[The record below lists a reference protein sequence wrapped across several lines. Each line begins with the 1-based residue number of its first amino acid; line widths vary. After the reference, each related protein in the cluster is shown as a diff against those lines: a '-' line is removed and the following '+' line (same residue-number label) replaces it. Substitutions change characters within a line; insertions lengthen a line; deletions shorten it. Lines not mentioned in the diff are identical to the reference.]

1 MFANSPNAIRLM
13 NQLYTM
19 NTPPPAPAPRQAPA
33 PRGRAAPKKE
43 VIRHVRDPSTSS
55 SESDRSMSDA
65 STSTYDS
72 YDEPEVIYTK
82 IVKEKKCP
90 QISPAGLASKK
101 TKKEAVKYLK
111 AKGCPD
117 VESLR
122 KPKTE
127 SIAQV
132 EPDMKLAPPTVQA
145 NILHTKTQA
154 KKAPKKEKVE
164 EVKKEKIAEVKAAVV
179 EEVKAPVVA
188 AAAAEKPKRE
198 LTAYQKFVQEQRKTG
213 KSMAEAAAA
222 WKALKA

>member
-1 MFANSPNAIRLM
+1 MFANSPNAIRLLQ
-13 NQLYTM
+13 QLYTV
-19 NTPPPAPAPRQAPA
+19 NTPPPAPAPRSRPA
-33 PRGRAAPKKE
+33 AKRE

-55 SESDRSMSDA
+55 SESDRSISDA

-90 QISPAGLASKK
+90 EISPAGLASKK

-132 EPDMKLAPPTVQA
+132 EPDMKPAPPPVQA
-145 NILHTKTQA
+145 NIMHTKTET
-154 KKAPKKEKVE
+154 KKAPKKEKVT
-164 EVKKEKIAEVKAAVV
+164 EVKAAVV

-188 AAAAEKPKRE
+188 AAAAPAAPAAKAKRE

-222 WKALKA
+222 WKAQKA